1 MRMALHG
8 ILSSQT
14 SLQWAIGAHNHILMQ
29 KGQPQGSR
37 IDVVSHAIHRQGLA
51 RHHARM
57 V

>member
-1 MRMALHG
+1 MTLHG
-8 ILSSQT
+8 ILSSKT
-14 SLQWAIGAHNHILMQ
+14 SLQWAIGAQNPILMQ
-29 KGQPQGSR
+29 KGQAQGSR